1 MQLLTTKLD
10 AMVCQHEFVAED
22 LRARLRAA
30 DAEKASALALV
41 TRKEAEVA
49 EVRLCAKW
57 WGGGMRNAVCCER
70 VSVCV
75 GVGVPSSTA

>member
-22 LRARLRAA
+22 LRTRLRAA

-41 TRKEAEVA
+41 ARKEAEVA
-49 EVRLCAKW
+49 EVRLCAKG
-57 WGGGMRNAVCCER
+57 WGVMRNTACCES
-70 VSVCV
+70 VSACV
-75 GVGVPSSTA
+75 GVGVPSSTAP